1 MARFLVIIEFK
12 NESTKD
18 IVSKRMSLSKGRAHE
33 VVSNTWILRGK
44 DSHSAR
50 GMRKWIQTL
59 CEDDDRIFVTHIAEL
74 SFANAKNGT
83 NNWLRKY

>member
-1 MARFLVIIEFK
+1 MARFLVIIEF
-12 NESTKD
+12 NDGSTNDAGAK
-18 IVSKRMSLSKGRAHE
+18 KMSLTKGRAHE
-33 VVSNTWILRGK
+33 VVSNTWILRGR

-50 GMRKWIQTL
+50 GMRKWIQTF
-59 CEDDDRIFVTHIAEL
+59 CEDDDRIFVVNIATL